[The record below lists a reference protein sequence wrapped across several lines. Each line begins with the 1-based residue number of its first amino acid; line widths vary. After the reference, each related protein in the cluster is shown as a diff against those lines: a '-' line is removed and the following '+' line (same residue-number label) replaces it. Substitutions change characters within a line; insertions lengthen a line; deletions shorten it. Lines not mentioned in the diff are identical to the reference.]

1 MYLKRLKTQV
11 KSNVNMLTFATRFK
25 KELLMLNRRL
35 IRVKVLQAVY
45 AYHQSEVK
53 DIRSAKSFLR
63 KSINGIED
71 TFINILQFP
80 YDLFHFVKTNYNPAD
95 KHLKIKNESGSLFS
109 YLSENKCLDLLTGHP
124 KTKEIFTSSSYNWN
138 KDSDFLFTIYKQI
151 GESDWIKQFENTN
164 SSDYSRSYE
173 FLTTLYKYL
182 IETSEDFNTKMEEIS
197 IHWQDE
203 KIPVLKSIEK
213 LLKSCSEEDG
223 SNISVPLISKDLDDD
238 MDYSEKLLEITT
250 KNHDKFEDLIA
261 KRTPEW
267 DSERIARIDL
277 FIMIM
282 ALAEF
287 MEFPNIPVKVT
298 LNEYLE
304 LAKIYSTPQSSKFIN
319 GILDKL
325 LNELKKEGKVI
336 KQGRG
341 LVE

>member
-1 MYLKRLKTQV
+1 
-11 KSNVNMLTFATRFK
+11 
-25 KELLMLNRRL
+25 MLNRRL

-53 DIRSAKSFLR
+53 DLRSAKSFLK
-63 KSINGIED
+63 KSIHGIED

-95 KHLKIKNESGSLFS
+95 KHLKVKNESGSVFN
-109 YLSENKCLDLLTGHP
+109 YLSDNKCLDLLVNNP
-124 KTKEIFTSSSYNWN
+124 KSKEIFTSSSYNWN
-138 KDSDFLFTIYKQI
+138 KDSDFLFMIYKQI
-151 GESDWIKQFENTN
+151 GEADWIQKFENEDSN
-164 SSDYSRSYE
+164 DFSRSHE

-182 IETSEDFNTKMEEIS
+182 IEGSEDFNIKMEEIN
-197 IHWQDE
+197 IHWHDE

-213 LLKSCSEEDG
+213 LLKSCTEDG
-223 SNISVPLISKDLDDD
+223 GKFEVPLISKDLEDDLE
-238 MDYSEKLLEITT
+238 YSEKLLELTT
-250 KNHDKFEDLIA
+250 KNYSEYEELIA

-277 FIMIM
+277 YIMIM

-287 MEFPNIPVKVT
+287 MEFPSIPVKVT

-325 LNELKKEGKVI
+325 LNELKKEGKVN

-341 LVE
+341 LIE

>member
-1 MYLKRLKTQV
+1 
-11 KSNVNMLTFATRFK
+11 
-25 KELLMLNRRL
+25 MLNRRL

-45 AYHQSEVK
+45 AYHQSEIK
-53 DIRSAKSFLR
+53 DLRLAKSFLK
-63 KSINGIED
+63 KSIHGIED

-95 KHLKIKNESGSLFS
+95 KHLKVKNESGSVFN
-109 YLSENKCLDLLTGHP
+109 YLSDNKCLDLLVNNP
-124 KTKEIFTSSSYNWN
+124 KSKEIFTSSSYNWN
-138 KDSDFLFTIYKQI
+138 KDSDFLFMIYKQI
-151 GESDWIKQFENTN
+151 GEADWIQKFENEDSN
-164 SSDYSRSYE
+164 DFSRSYE

-182 IETSEDFNTKMEEIS
+182 IESSEDFNIKMEEIN
-197 IHWQDE
+197 IHWHDE

-213 LLKSCSEEDG
+213 LLKSCTEDG
-223 SNISVPLISKDLDDD
+223 SKVEVPLISKDLEDDLE
-238 MDYSEKLLEITT
+238 YSVKLLELTT
-250 KNHDKFEDLIA
+250 KNYSEYEELIA

-277 FIMIM
+277 YIMIM

-325 LNELKKEGKVI
+325 LNELKKEGKVN

-341 LVE
+341 LI

>member
-1 MYLKRLKTQV
+1 M
-11 KSNVNMLTFATRFK
+11 
-25 KELLMLNRRL
+25 
-35 IRVKVLQAVY
+35 KVLQAVY

-53 DIRSAKSFLR
+53 DLRSAKSFLK
-63 KSINGIED
+63 KSIHGIED

-95 KHLKIKNESGSLFS
+95 KHLKVKNESGSVFN
-109 YLSENKCLDLLTGHP
+109 YLSDNKCLDLLINHP
-124 KTKEIFTSSSYNWN
+124 KSKEIFTSSSYNWN
-138 KDSDFLFTIYKQI
+138 KDSDFLFLIYKQI
-151 GESDWIKQFENTN
+151 GDSDWIEKFENEDSN
-164 SSDYSRSYE
+164 DFARSHD

-182 IETSEDFNTKMEEIS
+182 IETSEDFNIKMEEIN
-197 IHWQDE
+197 IHWHDE

-213 LLKSCSEEDG
+213 LLKSCTEDG
-223 SNISVPLISKDLDDD
+223 SSVEVPLISKDLEDDLE
-238 MDYSEKLLEITT
+238 YSEKLLELTT
-250 KNHDKFEDLIA
+250 KNHSVYEELIA

-277 FIMIM
+277 YIMIM

-287 MEFPNIPVKVT
+287 MEFSSIPVKVT

-325 LNELKKEGKVI
+325 LNELKQEGKVN
-336 KQGRG
+336 KRGRG
-341 LVE
+341 LIE

>member
-1 MYLKRLKTQV
+1 
-11 KSNVNMLTFATRFK
+11 
-25 KELLMLNRRL
+25 MLNRRL

-53 DIRSAKSFLR
+53 DLRSAKSFLK
-63 KSINGIED
+63 KSIHGIED

-95 KHLKIKNESGSLFS
+95 KHLKVKNESGSVFN
-109 YLSENKCLDLLTGHP
+109 YLSENKCLDLLINHP
-124 KTKEIFTSSSYNWN
+124 KSKDIFTSSSYNWN
-138 KDSDFLFTIYKQI
+138 KDSDFLFLIYKQI
-151 GESDWIKQFENTN
+151 GEADWIQKFENEDSN
-164 SSDYSRSYE
+164 DFSRSHE

-182 IETSEDFNTKMEEIS
+182 IETSDDFNIKMEEIN
-197 IHWQDE
+197 IHWHDE

-213 LLKSCSEEDG
+213 LLKSCSEDG
-223 SNISVPLISKDLDDD
+223 INVEVPLISKDLDDD
-238 MDYSEKLLEITT
+238 LEFSEKLLELTT
-250 KNHDKFEDLIA
+250 KNHSVYEELIA

-277 FIMIM
+277 YIMIM

-287 MEFPNIPVKVT
+287 MEFPSIPVKVT
-298 LNEYLE
+298 INEYLE

-325 LNELKKEGKVI
+325 LNELKQEGKVN
-336 KQGRG
+336 KRGRG
-341 LVE
+341 LIE

>member
-1 MYLKRLKTQV
+1 
-11 KSNVNMLTFATRFK
+11 
-25 KELLMLNRRL
+25 MLNRRL

-53 DIRSAKSFLR
+53 DLRSAKSFLK
-63 KSINGIED
+63 KSIHGIED

-95 KHLKIKNESGSLFS
+95 KHLKVKNESGSVFN
-109 YLSENKCLDLLTGHP
+109 YLSENKCLDLLINHP
-124 KTKEIFTSSSYNWN
+124 KSKDIFTSSSYNWN
-138 KDSDFLFTIYKQI
+138 KDSDFLFLIYKQI
-151 GESDWIKQFENTN
+151 GEADWIQKFENEDSN
-164 SSDYSRSYE
+164 DFSRSHE

-182 IETSEDFNTKMEEIS
+182 IETSDDFNIKMEEIN
-197 IHWQDE
+197 IHWHDE

-213 LLKSCSEEDG
+213 LLKSCSEDG
-223 SNISVPLISKDLDDD
+223 INVEVPLISKDLDDD
-238 MDYSEKLLEITT
+238 LEFSEKLLELTT
-250 KNHDKFEDLIA
+250 KNHTVYEELIA

-277 FIMIM
+277 YIMIM

-287 MEFPNIPVKVT
+287 MEFPSIPVKVT
-298 LNEYLE
+298 INEYLE

-325 LNELKKEGKVI
+325 LNELKQEGKVN
-336 KQGRG
+336 KRGRG
-341 LVE
+341 LIE

>member
-1 MYLKRLKTQV
+1 
-11 KSNVNMLTFATRFK
+11 
-25 KELLMLNRRL
+25 MLNRRL

-53 DIRSAKSFLR
+53 DLRSAKSFLK
-63 KSINGIED
+63 KSIHGIED

-95 KHLKIKNESGSLFS
+95 KHLKVKNGTGSVFN
-109 YLSENKCLDLLTGHP
+109 YLSTNTCLDILTSNP
-124 KTKEIFTSSSYNWN
+124 KSKDLFTMPSYNWG
-138 KDSDFLFTIYKQI
+138 KDSDFLFMIYKQI
-151 GESDWIKQFENTN
+151 AETDWVKNLENED
-164 SSDYSRSYE
+164 SSEYAKSHE
-173 FLTTLYKYL
+173 FLLNLYRYL
-182 IETSEDFNTKMEEIS
+182 IETSDDFNIKMEEIN

-213 LLKSCSEEDG
+213 LLKTCTEDG
-223 SNISVPLISKDLDDD
+223 SGIEVPAISKDLADDLEF
-238 MDYSEKLLEITT
+238 SEKLLELTT
-250 KNHDKFEDLIA
+250 KNHDKYEELIS

-287 MEFPNIPVKVT
+287 MEFPFIPVKVT
-298 LNEYLE
+298 INEYLE

-325 LNELKKEGKVI
+325 LNELKQEGKVN
-336 KQGRG
+336 KHGRG
-341 LVE
+341 LIE